1 MAGDEGLRLRRIA
14 GWIRE
19 EIVRDPGLAADVE
32 LRRNARSAA
41 VKDGEPVNATASRPT
56 GAR

>member
-1 MAGDEGLRLRRIA
+1 MAEDDGLRRRRVA

-19 EIVRDPGLAADVE
+19 EIDRDPGLAADVA

-41 VKDGEPVNATASRPT
+41 VKDGELV
-56 GAR
+56 